1 MNMSKYCGVI
11 IIKDTNFSGKIN
23 TIARKDL
30 VEYFTFM
37 KNI

>member
-1 MNMSKYCGVI
+1 MSMLKYCGVI
-11 IIKDTNFSGKIN
+11 IIKGTNFSGKIN

-30 VEYFTFM
+30 MEYFTFM